1 MCLGNLLS
9 LVITKLDFVLL
20 LLSYSQTP
28 PNRKA
33 KADEISDKPRSG
45 KRSSGKE
52 ALLDAATS
60 AVGKA
65 ISGRGGSKGKRE
77 KGAKD
82 SEALPSM
89 PAPKVLLGKQGPKPQ
104 QQSTSGSGDVPNRG
118 GGGPSGQD
126 RQHVPGV
133 KEPTQ
138 ASAARQPSARE
149 PRQVRETTRDQTGG
163 TGQKSGVP
171 SGRGAAESGAE
182 RSGSMGAAKGRQASG
197 HAASGERRPKQE
209 GGGGGGRP
217 ASSRPGGERGGG
229 AAGAEG
235 RSTGSKASSSTAASH
250 ADALASAAV
259 TAVLQDPL
267 RVPSAGGSGGGGR
280 GRGRGAEGALP
291 SAGSEGAR
299 DPAGRKV
306 RVGFQAYVPRA
317 RPGGGDEGS
326 HNG

>member
-1 MCLGNLLS
+1 M
-9 LVITKLDFVLL
+9 
-20 LLSYSQTP
+20 
-28 PNRKA
+28 
-33 KADEISDKPRSG
+33 
-45 KRSSGKE
+45 
-52 ALLDAATS
+52 DAATS

-82 SEALPSM
+82 SEVLTSM
-89 PAPKVLLGKQGPKPQ
+89 PAPKVLLGKQGPKSQ

-138 ASAARQPSARE
+138 ASARQPSARE
-149 PRQVRETTRDQTGG
+149 PRQARETPRDQTGG
-163 TGQKSGVP
+163 TGQKSAVP

-182 RSGSMGAAKGRQASG
+182 RSGSMGAAKGRPASG
-197 HAASGERRPKQE
+197 HATSGERRPKQE
-209 GGGGGGRP
+209 GGGGSSRP

-235 RSTGSKASSSTAASH
+235 RATGSKASSSTAASH

-267 RVPSAGGSGGGGR
+267 RVPSAGGSGSGGGGGGR
-280 GRGRGAEGALP
+280 GSRGRGAEGALP
-291 SAGSEGAR
+291 GAGAEGAR
-299 DPAGRKV
+299 DPTGRKV